1 MNTIL
6 KVIKLSKSFGG
17 LSALREITLAAKQ
30 GQIVGIIGPNGA
42 GKTTLFNCLTS
53 LYYSTG
59 GQIEFQGRPIVSEVS
74 ETKRR
79 LIKRCAMI
87 FFVLGLIWVPLF
99 WSSFVPHTFFKVE
112 VGLLGLFILSI
123 RFLLVRG
130 LMRFQIWAWG
140 LMFVFLIS
148 DIIFAIWWLT
158 HLLPSGQMIGTGIP
172 LYYFTVPWGIMAG
185 PFSIY
190 LIFQLFLRKVRQLY
204 GFRLGPDAICRL
216 GMARTF
222 QNIRLFFNLSVLDN
236 VKIGFHVQMRSGV
249 LGILLKTRSQ
259 RDEEGLTTKE
269 ALKYLRF
276 VGLDGRAFDLAGAL
290 AYGEQR
296 RLEIARALAS
306 SPRLLLLDEPA
317 AGMNAQESSELIR
330 LILEIREKGIT
341 VLIIEHDM
349 KVMMNLADNIYV
361 LDYGVLIADGTPDE
375 IRTNPKVIEA
385 YLGGG
390 TEHAAT

>member
-6 KVIKLSKSFGG
+6 KVIKFSKSFGG
-17 LSALREITLAAKQ
+17 LSALREITLEAKQ
-30 GQIVGIIGPNGA
+30 GQIVGLVGPNGA
-42 GKTTLFNCLTS
+42 GKTTLLRIIAG
-53 LYYSTG
+53 LVEPDQG
-59 GQIEFQGRPIVSEVS
+59 RLEFQERAIVPEGS
-74 ETKRR
+74 ETKKR
-79 LIKRCAMI
+79 LIKRCAI
-87 FFVLGLIWVPLF
+87 LFFVLGLIWVPLF
-99 WSSFVPHTFFKVE
+99 WSSLVPHTFFKVE
-112 VGLLGLFILSI
+112 VVLLGILILSI
-123 RFLLVRG
+123 RFLLVRD

-140 LMFVFLIS
+140 LMFVFLVS
-148 DIIFAIWWLT
+148 DLWFSIWWLT
-158 HLLPSGQMIGTGIP
+158 HALSSGHMIGTGIP
-172 LYYFTVPWGIMAG
+172 LYYFAVPWGIIAG

-190 LIFQLFLRKVRQLY
+190 FILQLVLRKVRQLY

-222 QNIRLFFNLSVLDN
+222 QNIRLFFNLSVIDN

-249 LGILLKTRSQ
+249 SGILLKTRSQ
-259 RDEEGLTTKE
+259 RDEEELTAKE

-306 SPRLLLLDEPA
+306 KPKLLLLDEPA
-317 AGMNAQESSELIR
+317 AGMNPQESFELIR
-330 LILEIREKGIT
+330 LIQKIREKGIT

-361 LDYGVLIADGTPDE
+361 LDYGMLIADGTPDE
-375 IRTNPKVIEA
+375 IKNNPRVIEA

-390 TEHAAT
+390 TAHAAT